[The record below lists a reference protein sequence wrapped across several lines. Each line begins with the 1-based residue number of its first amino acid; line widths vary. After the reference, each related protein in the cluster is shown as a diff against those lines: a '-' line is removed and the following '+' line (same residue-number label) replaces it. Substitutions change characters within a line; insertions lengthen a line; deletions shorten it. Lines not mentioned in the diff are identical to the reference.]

1 MVKQIL
7 YASATECPGEA
18 PWTTMSLGDAG
29 CVVSKSGRV
38 KRYAQGGNSECR
50 VAGMK
55 TGDAYI
61 VGEFKGSIVFLT
73 PPHKVRGYAA
83 SLSPRTG
90 GVGKTVENQRIERRC
105 AGMQNG
111 HPCSEI

>member
-1 MVKQIL
+1 
-7 YASATECPGEA
+7 
-18 PWTTMSLGDAG
+18 MSLGDAG

-61 VGEFKGSIVFLT
+61 VGEFKASMVFLT

-90 GVGKTVENQRIERRC
+90 GVGKTVENQ
-105 AGMQNG
+105 
-111 HPCSEI
+111 